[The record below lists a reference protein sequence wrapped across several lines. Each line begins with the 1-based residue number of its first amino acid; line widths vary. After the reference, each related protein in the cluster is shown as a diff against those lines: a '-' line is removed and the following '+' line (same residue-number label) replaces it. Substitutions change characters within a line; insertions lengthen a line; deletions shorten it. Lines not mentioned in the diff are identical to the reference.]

1 MSLRGGCR
9 KARAA
14 LWLHKARV
22 SSEGRPGPGCTSA
35 PVLAPPPARC
45 LGARAKCPDPGMEG
59 MKTLA
64 PRQPKGHHEVPS
76 VACGTKGTLGQKR

>member
-14 LWLHKARV
+14 LWLRRV
-22 SSEGRPGPGCTSA
+22 GASSEGRPGQGCTSA

-45 LGARAKCPDPGMEG
+45 SGARAKRPNPGMEG

-64 PRQPKGHHEVPS
+64 LRRPEGHHEVPS
-76 VACGTKGTLGQKR
+76 VARGTKGTLGQKR